1 MKQLKSLLQN
11 KRKKILSFPTLTLV
25 FLLALLPL
33 GFWVRYQSFVINGG
47 LSQSYIDWAVV
58 NNYFGGITPVY
69 VQGADEI
76 LHLRPWPTTLYPP
89 GYSLFIALW
98 KLFGINNLQTIRL
111 VQAAVDCLTV
121 FPIFYVLSR
130 LGVRQ
135 IISLCA
141 AGVYAVVPLW
151 AFGSVML
158 LAEALSPTLMAW
170 LLALMVFASSR
181 RQMILWL
188 ATGFYVALL
197 ALIRPDLILFIG
209 PLLLWSFFTAP
220 AERRIQAVTIT
231 IVGFCS
237 LMFLWGVHNKVH
249 NGHWIFTSSAGSYAL
264 WSGLG
269 QLPNDYG
276 YFVDDTKAGHLLIEQ
291 GIIGWHS
298 TQASNYW
305 GAAYKNAWREHPDY
319 VLKTIFWRISK
330 IPFDHQ
336 SYIVPREHD
345 LEGIDRYFTKYGFFV
360 LCLSIIPLVIQ
371 RKFSTAFIIS
381 LPLLYALGSL
391 GLVYYE
397 SRYIRYVPLSYI
409 FAAAIAINF
418 LYSRFVSLSPLL
430 RKRAVSL
437 GLAVFALIV
446 IGSYATRNM
455 LVLSEEATKAVL
467 ANQIQNQMR
476 LALAEGGTKLIATL
490 TNFRWTPVVPGVS
503 FEIETN
509 AQLRVKTS
517 QGTSEYQLITSIDVS
532 HLSSVHVE
540 YDIHVDDGGMALGL
554 LLPDGS
560 RFIGTSILR
569 KAGDNIGSLTVVV
582 KGLKSLSL
590 VLMNSRE
597 EDGQS
602 HFVVRKLNIQAI

>member
-1 MKQLKSLLQN
+1 MTQLESLLQN
-11 KRKKILSFPTLTLV
+11 KRKKIFSFPTLTLL

-33 GFWVRYQSFVINGG
+33 GFWVRYQVFLINGG
-47 LSQSYIDWAVV
+47 LSESYLDWAAV
-58 NNYFGGITPVY
+58 NYFGGITPY
-69 VQGADEI
+69 YLRGADDI
-76 LHLRPWPTTLYPP
+76 LHLTWSMTSYPP

-98 KLFGINNLQTIRL
+98 KFFGIHSLQTIRL
-111 VQAAVDCLTV
+111 AQAAVDCLTV
-121 FPIFYVLSR
+121 FPIFYVLSQ
-130 LGVRQ
+130 LGIRPA
-135 IISLCA
+135 ISLCA
-141 AGVYAVVPLW
+141 AGVYTVAPLW
-151 AFGSVML
+151 AFGSVIL
-158 LAEALSPTLMAW
+158 LAEALSPALMAW

-181 RQMILWL
+181 PQIVLWL
-188 ATGFYVALL
+188 ATGFLVALS
-197 ALIRPDLILFIG
+197 ALIRPDLVLFIG
-209 PLLLWSFFTAP
+209 PLLLWALFTAP
-220 AERRIQAVTIT
+220 ADRKIQAIT
-231 IVGFCS
+231 LTLVGFGT
-237 LMFLWGVHNKVH
+237 LMFLWGAYNKVN
-249 NGHWIFTSSAGSYAL
+249 NGHWIFTSNAGNYAL

-269 QLPNDYG
+269 QLPNNFG
-276 YFVDDTKAGHLLIEQ
+276 YFVNDAKASKLLMQQ
-291 GIIGWHS
+291 GIDWHS
-298 TQASNYW
+298 TESNTYW
-305 GAAYKNAWREHPDY
+305 RAAYQNAWREHPVY
-319 VLKTIFWRISK
+319 VLQTILWRISK
-330 IPFDHQ
+330 IPFDHL
-336 SYIVPREHD
+336 SYIAPREYYLD
-345 LEGIDRYFTKYGFFV
+345 GIDTYFTKYGFFV
-360 LCLSIIPLVIQ
+360 LFLSLIPLVIQ
-371 RKFSTAFIIS
+371 RKFSAAYIIS
-381 LPLLYALGSL
+381 LPLVYALASL

-397 SRYIRYVPLSYI
+397 PRYIRYVPLSYI

-476 LALAEGGTKLIATL
+476 LALAEGGTKPIATL

-517 QGTSEYQLITSIDVS
+517 QGTSQYQLITSIDVS
-532 HLSSVHVE
+532 DLSSVHVE

-602 HFVVRKLNIQAI
+602 RFVVRKLNIQAI